1 MSGINRARIVRRTGE
16 LAMIVVGVLI
26 ALAANA
32 WWVGRTDR
40 AIASD
45 YRARLTTELQRN
57 RLLID
62 TVTLHT
68 KHVRLATDSLVMFL
82 EDVVD
87 IGGDSRVVV
96 NAYNA
101 TRRWGQRF
109 STETFDELV
118 STAGFRLLP
127 NPKLRAAIGEVYGD
141 MRTYPAD
148 WYGAEYRAIGRR
160 TVPVSI
166 QLRIRRECVEI
177 SSPDWDAC
185 SLHVGE
191 RHGKVAVNALR
202 SNPAVLGALRIQAH
216 DITVFERNI
225 ARLREQIDTALL
237 LLAR

>member
-1 MSGINRARIVRRTGE
+1 
-16 LAMIVVGVLI
+16 MIVAGVLI

-40 AIASD
+40 ATASD
-45 YRARLTTELQRN
+45 YRARLATELQSN
-57 RLLID
+57 RRLID
-62 TVTLHT
+62 TVMVHT
-68 KHVRLATDSLVMFL
+68 RHVRLATDSLVMFL
-82 EDVVD
+82 EEGIDV
-87 IGGDSRVVV
+87 GGDSRVVV

-127 NPKLRAAIGEVYGD
+127 NAALRAAIGGVYGD
-141 MRTYPAD
+141 MRTYSAD

-160 TVPVSI
+160 TVPVST
-166 QLRIRRECVEI
+166 QLRIRGECIDI

-185 SLHVGE
+185 PLEVGE
-191 RHGKVAVNALR
+191 RAAKVTVNALR
-202 SNPAVLGALRIQAH
+202 SNPDVLGALRIQAH

-225 ARLREQIDTALL
+225 TRLREQIDTTLL
-237 LLAR
+237 LLAK

>member
-1 MSGINRARIVRRTGE
+1 
-16 LAMIVVGVLI
+16 MIVAGVLI
-26 ALAANA
+26 ALMANA

-45 YRARLTTELQRN
+45 YRARLTTELKRN
-57 RLLID
+57 RLLVD

-68 KHVRLATDSLVMFL
+68 KHVRVATDSLVMFL
-82 EDVVD
+82 EEGVD

-109 STETFDELV
+109 NTETFDELV

-127 NPKLRAAIGEVYGD
+127 SPPLRTAIGEVYGD
-141 MRTYPAD
+141 MRTYSDD

-166 QLRIRRECVEI
+166 QLRIRGECMEI
-177 SSPDWDAC
+177 SSRNWDAC
-185 SLHVGE
+185 PLEVGE
-191 RHGKVAVNALR
+191 RDGKVTVNALR
-202 SNPAVLGALRIQAH
+202 SNPDVLGALRIQAH
-216 DITVFERNI
+216 DVTVFQRNLS
-225 ARLREQIDTALL
+225 RLREQIDTALL
-237 LLAR
+237 LLAK